1 MLKLYCS
8 PLRNSEIQQKST
20 FGVFTC
26 CPPLQGLLAKE
37 DLHVNMCD
45 ALANLPTSQ
54 GLEALDTF
62 ERRAA
67 SEDVRNKTGF
77 MVRAPLS
84 CFPWCG
90 AAMMH
95 PFMGVFAPH

>member
-1 MLKLYCS
+1 MVCP
-8 PLRNSEIQQKST
+8 PL
-20 FGVFTC
+20 VC
-26 CPPLQGLLAKE
+26 PPAAPPLQGLLAKE

-77 MVRAPLS
+77 MVRAVPAGFL
-84 CFPWCG
+84 PWNG
-90 AAMMH
+90 AARCAH
-95 PFMGVFAPH
+95 CWEVTELS

>member
-1 MLKLYCS
+1 MQSAQFRASAELHLWCVH
-8 PLRNSEIQQKST
+8 LL
-20 FGVFTC
+20 
-26 CPPLQGLLAKE
+26 PPLQGLLAKE

-77 MVRAPLS
+77 MVRASL
-84 CFPWCG
+84 
-90 AAMMH
+90 
-95 PFMGVFAPH
+95 

>member
-1 MLKLYCS
+1 MHDPEL
-8 PLRNSEIQQKST
+8 QQKST
-20 FGVFTC
+20 FGVSTC
-26 CPPLQGLLAKE
+26 CQPPPCPLQGLLAKE

-77 MVRAPLS
+77 MVRAPHAQHGMLNKL
-84 CFPWCG
+84 F
-90 AAMMH
+90 
-95 PFMGVFAPH
+95 GVALH

>member
-1 MLKLYCS
+1 MSRPCWNLQCS
-8 PLRNSEIQQKST
+8 LLRSSEIQQESA
-20 FGVFTC
+20 FGVSTC

-77 MVRAPLS
+77 MVKAP
-84 CFPWCG
+84 P
-90 AAMMH
+90 
-95 PFMGVFAPH
+95 